1 MSQELL
7 RENLKGCYI
16 TIPTMFSDKNL
27 DVDTEAIQNHVRF
40 LLDQGV
46 KKGNGIIL
54 AAGAA
59 GDFSTLS
66 FEERRDVALAVVEAA
81 GGKVPVTVGAQT
93 TDTRELIKLAKKAED
108 VGAQYI
114 QVSPPFYFGHTEGDF
129 YEFILSAS
137 DATSVGLII
146 YNTYWTTPDVSMG
159 MIEKLVKL
167 PNVAGLK
174 WSVPAGVAYGMERVV
189 VNFGD
194 TVSVIDNMGH
204 YVTTHMLGARGIEIH
219 TANYWP
225 KWAVYFWNLL
235 ENQSYIEAQQQL
247 MKVVVPFYKVW
258 AEMSKYTAGD
268 GYLDKLC
275 MELVGLGSS
284 RNRPP
289 TRDVREEFREMTL
302 KMLQDTGVP
311 NLIS

>member
-27 DVDTEAIQNHVRF
+27 DVDTHAIQNHVRF

-66 FEERRDVALAVVEAA
+66 FEERREVALAVVDAA
-81 GGKVPVTVGAQT
+81 NGKVPVTVGAQT
-93 TDTRELIKLAKKAED
+93 TNTRELIKLAKMAEE

-114 QVSPPFYFGHTEGDF
+114 QVSPPFYFDHTEDDF
-129 YEFILSAS
+129 YEFILAAS
-137 DATSVGLII
+137 EATSVGLII

-174 WSVPAGVAYGMERVV
+174 WSVPSGVFYGMESVV
-189 VNFGD
+189 ANFGD

-204 YVTTHMLGARGIEIH
+204 YVTTHMLGPRGIEIH

-225 KWAVYFWNLL
+225 EWAVYFWNLL
-235 ENQSYIEAQQQL
+235 ESESYLEAQQL
-247 MKVVVPFYKVW
+247 SLIHIS
-258 AEMSKYTAGD
+258 E
-268 GYLDKLC
+268 
-275 MELVGLGSS
+275 
-284 RNRPP
+284 P
-289 TRDVREEFREMTL
+289 TR
-302 KMLQDTGVP
+302 P
-311 NLIS
+311 